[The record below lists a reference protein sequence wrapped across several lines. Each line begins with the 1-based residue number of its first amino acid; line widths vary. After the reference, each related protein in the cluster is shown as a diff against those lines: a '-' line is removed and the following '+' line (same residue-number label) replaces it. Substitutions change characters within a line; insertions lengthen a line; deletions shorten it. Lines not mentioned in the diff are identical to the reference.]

1 MTCQHLAGPR
11 MEEVQWIAGLRPDR
25 DVHGRGFKPVLHRV
39 LPPLFSSSTL
49 LPGETGIPGGKS
61 GWKANLLRMPS
72 LPTWSAAVA
81 TLGRATGS
89 PAQPPSCLPTSR
101 STTSSPQ
108 LLFELA
114 PPPPLLL
121 PAAPRGPQHPLPC
134 LPLSST
140 LSKLPTHL
148 SSNLIPSSNL
158 SLQFQSQLPPDAS
171 KVSTKLFTNGCYA
184 AQPTSIALPA
194 LLAQQREQ
202 QRLRR
207 GVLPRSCPCSPRIFS
222 SPDACILCHTL
233 HIPSHPA
240 EEQPILY

>member
-1 MTCQHLAGPR
+1 
-11 MEEVQWIAGLRPDR
+11 
-25 DVHGRGFKPVLHRV
+25 
-39 LPPLFSSSTL
+39 
-49 LPGETGIPGGKS
+49 
-61 GWKANLLRMPS
+61 MPS

-81 TLGRATGS
+81 TLGRATIYS

-114 PPPPLLL
+114 PPPHLLL
-121 PAAPRGPQHPLPC
+121 PAAPRGPEHPLPP

-140 LSKLPTHL
+140 FSKLPTHL

-158 SLQFQSQLPPDAS
+158 SLQLQSQLPPDAS

-194 LLAQQREQ
+194 LLPQQREQ

-207 GVLPRSCPCSPRIFS
+207 GVLPRSFPCSPCIFS
-222 SPDACILCHTL
+222 SPGPRIFCHTL

-240 EEQPILY
+240 EKQPILY